1 MSGETSKDRPV
12 VRKLVIDP
20 KLFVLTGGTKRDRER
35 LQERVDKAEE
45 DGLVTVVDLSTSAPT
60 ARKSTQRR

>member
-1 MSGETSKDRPV
+1 MSSMSKGKPV

-20 KLFVLTGGTKRDRER
+20 KLFALTGGTKRDRER
-35 LQERVDKAEE
+35 LQERVDKAEQ

-60 ARKSTQRR
+60 VSKPTRR

>member
-1 MSGETSKDRPV
+1 MSKDKPV

-20 KLFVLTGGTKRDRER
+20 KLFMLTGGTKRDRER

-60 ARKSTQRR
+60 VKKQTERR